1 MGPRVRAG
9 PLYNFLF
16 YFEDFV
22 AFERRALSRLR
33 PVLKKKAQKDFF
45 VLRQNSPLSP
55 YKLIVL
61 PSFQQDEKGGKG
73 EHRGE

>member
-33 PVLKKKAQKDFF
+33 PAFKKKLKKIFLFYAKTA
-45 VLRQNSPLSP
+45 R
-55 YKLIVL
+55 YRLI
-61 PSFQQDEKGGKG
+61 S
-73 EHRGE
+73 